1 MPLGQKVTSL
11 DHGDRLNFTSGLG
24 LHQSSESSASYV
36 RQNFIIIFSNR
47 TENLM
52 VDDSSQDNFL
62 SVSYASYPVISS
74 SNNLA
79 ICLIVASS
87 AAYKIGYLLLIL

>member
-1 MPLGQKVTSL
+1 
-11 DHGDRLNFTSGLG
+11 
-24 LHQSSESSASYV
+24 
-36 RQNFIIIFSNR
+36 
-47 TENLM
+47 M